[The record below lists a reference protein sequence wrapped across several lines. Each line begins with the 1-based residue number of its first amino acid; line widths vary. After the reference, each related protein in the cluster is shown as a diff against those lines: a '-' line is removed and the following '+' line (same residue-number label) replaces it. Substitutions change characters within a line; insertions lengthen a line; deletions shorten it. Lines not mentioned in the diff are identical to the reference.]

1 MLQRLAR
8 PIFLAACACN
18 LAFSISGA
26 FAVDGFYIAVNI
38 AALGG
43 ALSFMVATVLGLVIV
58 SDRTAVQRHWI
69 KAAMV
74 FLTLGPVAFWSLQ
87 WPAARHA
94 ICMGWR
100 CYGETAIAF
109 RLHAAADVVQT
120 HAAMVAVAAAAVFCA
135 AIVMTE
141 PMDELAA

>member
-1 MLQRLAR
+1 MLQGLAR
-8 PIFLAACACN
+8 PFFLAACGCN
-18 LAFSISGA
+18 LAFSLSGA
-26 FAVDGFYIAVNI
+26 FAVDGFHIAVNV

-43 ALSFMVATVLGLVIV
+43 ALSFIVATVLGLAIV
-58 SDRTAVQRHWI
+58 GDHSALQRQWI

-87 WPAARHA
+87 WPAARNA

-120 HAAMVAVAAAAVFCA
+120 HVAMVAVAAAAVFCA
-135 AIVMTE
+135 AIVVTE
-141 PMDELAA
+141 PLEELAA